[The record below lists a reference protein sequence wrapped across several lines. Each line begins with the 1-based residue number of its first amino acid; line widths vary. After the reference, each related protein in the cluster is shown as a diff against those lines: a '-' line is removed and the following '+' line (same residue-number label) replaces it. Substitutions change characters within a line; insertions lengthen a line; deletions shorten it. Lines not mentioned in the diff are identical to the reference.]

1 MNMLWDADKWQEIFS
16 SLKKHKLRTA
26 LTAFG
31 VFWGIFML
39 VLLVGIG
46 NGLQTGVMRQFEDLA
61 TNTIFLWSEQTSVPY
76 KGLKAGRWF
85 PLTNEDTAALK
96 ASFPEIQ
103 NLSPQLNLWGEYTV
117 DRKDKSS
124 SFRVTGVG
132 PEYLRIRATRIDR
145 GRPFNALDM
154 EKNRKVAI
162 IGTRVQEVLF
172 AKGEDPLGQYI
183 KVKGVYFQVVGILG
197 TRPIGGGR
205 EEAETIA
212 IPFST
217 MQQTFNMKNWVHFYV
232 MNVKSERPLPEVEG
246 RIKSFLAAR
255 HQVSPED
262 PRAIGTWNN
271 AKDYESLKG
280 LFNGVNT
287 FLWIVGIGTIVAG
300 IVGVSN
306 IMLIIVKERTRE
318 IGIRM
323 AVGATPASIVGMI
336 INESVLITSVSG
348 YLGMVAGVGI
358 IELVSRLMD
367 VFKLQNQY
375 FTNPYVDIRIAIT
388 ATALLVLAGTAAGF
402 FPAMRAA
409 AIKPIEALKE
419 E

>member
-1 MNMLWDADKWQEIFS
+1 MLFDADKWQEILS
-16 SLKKHKLRTA
+16 GLKKHKLRTA

-46 NGLQTGVMRQFEDLA
+46 NGLEKGVMRNFEDMA
-61 TNTIFLWSEQTSVPY
+61 VNTIYMWSEQTSLPY

-85 PLTNEDTAALK
+85 PLTNEDTEAMK
-96 ASFPEIQ
+96 ATFPEIQ

-124 SFRVTGVG
+124 SFRVSGIG
-132 PEYLRIRATRIDR
+132 PEYLKIRATRIEK
-145 GRPFNALDM
+145 GRPFNYLDM
-154 EKNRKVAI
+154 RWNRKVAI
-162 IGTRVQEVLF
+162 IGTRVPDVLF

-183 KVKGVYFQVVGILG
+183 KIKGVYFQVVGVLG
-197 TRPIGGGR
+197 TKAVGGDR
-205 EEAETIA
+205 EEAELIV
-212 IPFST
+212 IPFTT
-217 MQQTFNMKNWVHFYV
+217 MQQTFNMKNWVHVYC
-232 MNVKSERPLPEVEG
+232 MNIKADRPLAEVET
-246 RIKSFLAAR
+246 RIKSFLASR
-255 HQVSPED
+255 HQVSPQD

-271 AKDYESLKG
+271 ARDFESLSG
-280 LFNGVNT
+280 LFAGVKA
-287 FLWIVGIGTIVAG
+287 FIWIVGIGTIVAG

-323 AVGATPASIVGMI
+323 AVGATPGSIVGMI
-336 INESVLITSVSG
+336 IQESVLITSVSG
-348 YLGMVAGVGI
+348 YMGMVAGVGA

-367 VFKLQNQY
+367 ILKLQNQY
-375 FTNPYVDIRIAIT
+375 FSNPYVDIRIAIT
-388 ATALLVLAGTAAGF
+388 ATALLVVAGTGAGL
-402 FPAMRAA
+402 FPALRAA
-409 AIKPIEALKE
+409 SIKPIEALKE

>member
-1 MNMLWDADKWQEIFS
+1 MLWDADKWQEIFS
-16 SLKKHKLRTA
+16 GLKKHKLRTA

-46 NGLQTGVMRQFEDLA
+46 NGLETGVMRQFEDLA
-61 TNTIFLWSEQTSVPY
+61 VNTIFLWSEQTSIPY

-85 PLTNEDTAALK
+85 PLTNEDTDALR

-103 NLSPQLNLWGEYTV
+103 NLSPQLNLGGEYTV

-132 PEYLRIRATRIDR
+132 PQYLKIRATRIEK
-145 GRPFNALDM
+145 GRPFNLLDM
-154 EKNRKVAI
+154 QRNRKVAV
-162 IGTRVQEVLF
+162 IGTRVREVLF
-172 AKGEDPLGQYI
+172 GKDEDPLGQYI
-183 KVKGVYFQVVGILG
+183 KIKGVYFQVVGLLG
-197 TRPIGGGR
+197 NRTFGGNR
-205 EEAETIA
+205 DEAETIA

-217 MQQTFNMKNWVHFYV
+217 MQQAFNMKNWVHYYV
-232 MNVKSERPLPEVEG
+232 MNVKTDRPLGEVEG
-246 RIKSFLAAR
+246 RIKKFLALR
-255 HQVSPED
+255 HKVSPED

-271 AKDYESLKG
+271 ARQFESLKG
-280 LFNGVNT
+280 LFGGVNA
-287 FLWIVGIGTIVAG
+287 FIWIVGIGTIVAG

-323 AVGATPASIVGMI
+323 AVGATPGSIIGMI
-336 INESVLITSVSG
+336 IHESVLITSVSG
-348 YLGMVAGVGI
+348 YLGMVAGVGM

-367 VFKLQNQY
+367 AFKLQNEY
-375 FTNPYVDIRIAIT
+375 FSNPYVDIRIAIM
-388 ATALLVLAGTAAGF
+388 ATILLVLAGTAAGF
-402 FPAMRAA
+402 FPALRAA
-409 AIKPIEALKE
+409 GIKPIEALKE

>member
-1 MNMLWDADKWQEIFS
+1 MVWDADEWQEILAG
-16 SLKKHKLRTA
+16 LKKHKLRTA

-39 VLLVGIG
+39 VLLMGIG
-46 NGLQTGVMRQFEDLA
+46 NGVETGVMRQFEDLA
-61 TNTIFLWSEQTSVPY
+61 VNTLYVWSDRTSIPY

-85 PLTNEDTAALK
+85 PLTNEDTEALK

-103 NLSPQLNLWGEYTV
+103 NISPQLNLGGDYTV

-124 SFRVTGVG
+124 SFRVSGVG
-132 PEYLRIRATRIDR
+132 PEFLRIRATRIEK
-145 GRPFNALDM
+145 GRPFNLLDM
-154 EKNRKVAI
+154 ERNRKVAV
-162 IGTRVQEVLF
+162 IGTRVREVLF
-172 AKGEDPLGQYI
+172 ADGEDPLGQYI
-183 KVKGVYFQVVGILG
+183 KIKGVYFQVVGLLG
-197 TRPIGGGR
+197 TRPVGGSR

-217 MQQTFNMKNWVHFYV
+217 MQQAFNMNNWVHFWV
-232 MNVKSERPLPEVEG
+232 MNIRTDRPLAEVES
-246 RIKSFLAAR
+246 RIKSFLALR
-255 HQVSPED
+255 HKASPQD
-262 PRAIGTWNN
+262 PRAIGSWNN
-271 AKDYESLKG
+271 TREFTSLKG
-280 LFNGVNT
+280 LFQGVNV

-323 AVGATPASIVGMI
+323 AVGATPGSIIGMI
-336 INESVLITSVSG
+336 IQESVLITSVSG

-358 IELVSRLMD
+358 IELVSRLMTTL
-367 VFKLQNQY
+367 KLQNQY
-375 FTNPYVDIRIAIT
+375 FTNPSVDIRIAVT
-388 ATALLVLAGTAAGF
+388 ATVLLVVAGTAAGF
-402 FPAMRAA
+402 FPALRAA
-409 AIKPIEALKE
+409 RIKPVEALKE

>member
-1 MNMLWDADKWQEIFS
+1 MSMLWDADKWQEILS
-16 SLKKHKLRTA
+16 GLKKHKLRTA

-39 VLLVGIG
+39 VLLIGIG
-46 NGLQTGVMRQFEDLA
+46 NGLETGVMRQFEDLA
-61 TNTIFLWSEQTSVPY
+61 VNTIYLWSETTSIPY

-85 PLTNEDTAALK
+85 ALTNEDTEALK

-124 SFRVTGVG
+124 SFRVSGVG
-132 PEYLRIRATRIDR
+132 PEYLRIRATRIEK
-145 GRPFNALDM
+145 GRPFNLLDM
-154 EKNRKVAI
+154 KRNRKVAV
-162 IGTRVQEVLF
+162 IGTRVREVLF

-183 KVKGVYFQVVGILG
+183 KIKGVYFQVVGLLG
-197 TRPIGGGR
+197 TRAIGGNR

-217 MQQTFNMKNWVHFYV
+217 MQQAFNMKNWVHYYI
-232 MNVKSERPLPEVEG
+232 MNIKTGRPLEEVEG
-246 RIKSFLAAR
+246 RIKSFLALR
-255 HQVSPED
+255 HKVSPQD

-271 AKDYESLKG
+271 TKQFESLKG
-280 LFNGVNT
+280 LFGGVNL
-287 FLWIVGIGTIVAG
+287 FIWIVGIGTIVAG

-323 AVGATPASIVGMI
+323 AVGATPGSIIGMI
-336 INESVLITSVSG
+336 IHESVLITSVSG
-348 YLGMVAGVGI
+348 YLGMVAGVGV

-367 VFKLQNQY
+367 AFKMQNEY
-375 FTNPYVDIRIAIT
+375 FSNPYVDIRIAIT
-388 ATALLVLAGTAAGF
+388 ATVLLVLAGTAAGF

-409 AIKPIEALKE
+409 GIKPIEALKE

>member
-1 MNMLWDADKWQEIFS
+1 MLLDADKWQEILS
-16 SLKKHKLRTA
+16 GLKKHKLRTA

-46 NGLQTGVMRQFEDLA
+46 NGLETGVMRNFEDMA
-61 TNTIFLWSEQTSVPY
+61 VNTIYMWSEQTSLPY

-85 PLTNEDTAALK
+85 PLTNEDTEALK
-96 ASFPEIQ
+96 ATFPEIQ

-124 SFRVTGVG
+124 SFKVSGVG
-132 PEYLRIRATRIDR
+132 PEYLKIRATRIEK
-145 GRPFNALDM
+145 GRPFNLLDM
-154 EKNRKVAI
+154 RRNRKVAI
-162 IGTRVQEVLF
+162 IGTRVPEVLF

-183 KVKGVYFQVVGILG
+183 KIKGVYFQVVGVLG
-197 TRPIGGGR
+197 TKAVGGNR

-217 MQQTFNMKNWVHFYV
+217 MQQTFNMKNWVHVYC
-232 MNVKSERPLPEVEG
+232 MNVKTDRPLAEVEG
-246 RIKSFLAAR
+246 RIKSFLASR
-255 HQVSPED
+255 HQVSPQD
-262 PRAIGTWNN
+262 PRAIGSWNN
-271 AKDYESLKG
+271 ARDFESLNG
-280 LFNGVNT
+280 LFAGVKA
-287 FLWIVGIGTIVAG
+287 FIWIVGIGTIVAG

-323 AVGATPASIVGMI
+323 AVGATPGSIIGMI
-336 INESVLITSVSG
+336 IQESVLITSVSG
-348 YLGMVAGVGI
+348 YMGMVAGVGA
-358 IELVSRLMD
+358 IELVGRLMD
-367 VFKLQNQY
+367 VLKLQNQY
-375 FTNPYVDIRIAIT
+375 FSNPYVDIRIAIT
-388 ATALLVLAGTAAGF
+388 ATVLLVVAGTGAGL
-402 FPAMRAA
+402 FPALRAA
-409 AIKPIEALKE
+409 SIKPIEALKE